1 MSVKGE
7 KYKSMA
13 AKKKHEKMEG
23 AKERMMEYGSKKVMK
38 KTAKKT
44 AKKVAKKAAPK
55 RGLFGGM

>member
-13 AKKKHEKMEG
+13 AKKMHEKKEG
-23 AKERMMEYGSKKVMK
+23 SRERMMEYGTKKKAAK

-44 AKKVAKKAAPK
+44 AKKSAR
-55 RGLFGGM
+55 RGLFGSK

>member
-23 AKERMMEYGSKKVMK
+23 PMDRMMEYGTKRV
-38 KTAKKT
+38 AKKT
-44 AKKVAKKAAPK
+44 AKQAVKKK
-55 RGLFGGM
+55 TYMVRKQGM

>member
-23 AKERMMEYGSKKVMK
+23 AKERMMEYGPKKK
-38 KTAKKT
+38 AAKKT
-44 AKKVAKKAAPK
+44 AKKAAK
-55 RGLFGGM
+55 RGLFGAR